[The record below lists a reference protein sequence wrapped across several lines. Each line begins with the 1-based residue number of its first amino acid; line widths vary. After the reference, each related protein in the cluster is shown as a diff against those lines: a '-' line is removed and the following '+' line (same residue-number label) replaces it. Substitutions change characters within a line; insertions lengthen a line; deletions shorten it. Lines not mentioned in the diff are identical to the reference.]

1 MVKLNVEFTSWDNG
15 VCWRSH
21 ILNKS
26 IEHPYY
32 DETGLSLR
40 AFLTQE
46 TGPAWAKSVPPK
58 QLSALLRF
66 EDKYKELS
74 LSCLWFVSRS
84 TFAQEL
90 LLSSPFLTWL
100 IVNRAVDK
108 KLTPEDVFP
117 LFSSKRAELLSL
129 DGLPAE
135 AKLVRFFEKLD
146 EQGVAVKY
154 YQQIKKIIIEH
165 GSDDIC
171 RFQVINSQVLHLL
184 ESSPQLLKYPFF
196 QNLSSQHNVKNLL
209 ILIGDTKFIGEHLEP
224 ELFEY
229 KLIKCKSL
237 QDLKRLHNTYMVRDR
252 GFIESLKTG
261 ELFPSPPVSG
271 TKNILYIRFKNEL
284 VLEGKEMDHCV
295 ASYYS
300 RIIKGNYFVYRILCP
315 QRATVGIYSR
325 SGKLEID
332 QIRLQGNQIPSQAT
346 QQAVL
351 TWLNQS

>member
-1 MVKLNVEFTSWDNG
+1 MRKTEIQLPTLF
-15 VCWRSH
+15 H
-21 ILNKS
+21 I
-26 IEHPYY
+26 
-32 DETGLSLR
+32 
-40 AFLTQE
+40 
-46 TGPAWAKSVPPK
+46 
-58 QLSALLRF
+58 
-66 EDKYKELS
+66 
-74 LSCLWFVSRS
+74 
-84 TFAQEL
+84 
-90 LLSSPFLTWL
+90 
-100 IVNRAVDK
+100 
-108 KLTPEDVFP
+108 
-117 LFSSKRAELLSL
+117 
-129 DGLPAE
+129 
-135 AKLVRFFEKLD
+135 
-146 EQGVAVKY
+146 
-154 YQQIKKIIIEH
+154 
-165 GSDDIC
+165 
-171 RFQVINSQVLHLL
+171 
-184 ESSPQLLKYPFF
+184 
-196 QNLSSQHNVKNLL
+196 
-209 ILIGDTKFIGEHLEP
+209 EP
-224 ELFEY
+224 
-229 KLIKCKSL
+229 KCKSL